1 MMRLFCF
8 FFFVGIPSDCYCYCV
23 ARSDQT
29 PPGKIYQSAVVCVSY
44 FLTSMISEIIL
55 KLLQAMKELYS

>member
-8 FFFVGIPSDCYCYCV
+8 CFVFFFVGIPSDCYSYCV

-29 PPGKIYQSAVVCVSY
+29 PPGKIYQIAVVCVP
-44 FLTSMISEIIL
+44 IL
-55 KLLQAMKELYS
+55 FNLNDF